1 MRKRSGFGRLQN
13 LRRVS
18 PFCIDGT
25 DAEIEVPM
33 HQNLIRSAELIG
45 VDCNPAEL
53 SVPVVIS
60 TETPVDRGSYLEVL
74 GHADGDVDLSR
85 APLPLIES
93 HDSSML
99 NIGTVEDLRLDNGKL
114 RGTARFARS
123 IPRALEV
130 YQAIV
135 DGIVRHVSVGYRLLD
150 DGQPAGPYTL
160 RFKWAPHEVSAV
172 AVPADPRAGFFRSAK
187 NTPLSLKKS
196 SKEFSMS
203 QVDLSP
209 NAGDFSLIRAIAA
222 AASGDWTR
230 AGYERE
236 VSQEIAHRAGRDP
249 RGLFVPFSA
258 LATRTLTTAG
268 GSGGPLVPT
277 EHLELIDILRPAAKV
292 VEMGATVM
300 SGLQGNVEMPAQNAS
315 ATGAWIAEDD
325 ALTPSDLAFSTVG
338 LTPKTVGSMTQW
350 SRRMLLQSVPQIE
363 DIARRDLAAVIG
375 RAIDQAALHGTGANN
390 QPSGLYVASD
400 VNSVAM
406 GGVPTF
412 GKLVDMVGRVAE
424 DNALAGRLGFIT
436 TPGMAAKMAQTLKA
450 SAAGSEMIWTGSLL
464 DGMLAG
470 EKAAATSQALAT
482 LGAGSEH
489 AILFGNWQELM
500 IGLFSGIDLLVDPYT
515 YADRGRVRLTA
526 FCDLDIAVRHG
537 QSFCKA
543 TGATIV

>member
-1 MRKRSGFGRLQN
+1 MHPYLTRTASL
-13 LRRVS
+13 LAA
-18 PFCIDGT
+18 
-25 DAEIEVPM
+25 DA
-33 HQNLIRSAELIG
+33 NAA
-45 VDCNPAEL
+45 DL

-60 TETPVDRGSYLEVL
+60 TETPVDRGSYLEIL
-74 GHADGDVDLSR
+74 SHADGDVDLSR
-85 APLPLIES
+85 APLPLIEG
-93 HDSSML
+93 HDSSQL
-99 NIGTVEDLRLDNGKL
+99 NIGTVEELRLDNGKL
-114 RGTARFARS
+114 RGIARFARS

-135 DGIVRHVSVGYRLLD
+135 DGIVRHVSVGYRLTD
-150 DGQPAGPYTL
+150 EGRAEGPYTL
-160 RFKWAPHEVSAV
+160 RFRWSPHEVSAV

-187 NTPLSLKKS
+187 NTPLDLKKS

-203 QVDLSP
+203 QIDLSP
-209 NAGDFSLIRAIAA
+209 ITGEFSLVRAVAA

-236 VSQEIAHRAGRDP
+236 VSQELAHRAGRDP

-258 LATRTLTTAG
+258 LTTRTLTTGG

-277 EHLELIDILRPAAKV
+277 EHHELIDILRPAAKV

-300 SGLQGNVEMPAQNAS
+300 SGLQGNVEMPKQSAS

-325 ALTPSDLAFSTVG
+325 ALSPSDLGFTTVS
-338 LTPKTVGSMTQW
+338 LNPKTVGSMTQW

-363 DIARRDLAAVIG
+363 DVARRDLAAVIG
-375 RAIDQAALHGTGANN
+375 RAIDQAALHGTGNAN

-412 GKLVDMVGRVAE
+412 GKLIDMVAEVAK

-436 TPGMAAKMAQTLKA
+436 TPGMAAKLAQTLMAA
-450 SAAGSEMIWTGSLL
+450 SAGSEMIWTGSLL

-526 FCDLDIAVRHG
+526 FCDLDVAVRHG

-543 TGATIV
+543 TGATV